1 MARVDLNN
9 PSPRCAACRQ
19 PPRWCI
25 CAGLT
30 TVASPLRIDVLMHR
44 NERWRP
50 SSTGRLIKR
59 VFPDSGQHFTPE
71 NGRLD
76 PATIRVP
83 GRELLVLHPA
93 GEALTAGLDPAAL
106 QVLLL
111 DGSWSEA
118 THLRR
123 EVSGWGRLVSLPMAG
138 ESRYWLRT
146 QQEADGRFSTV
157 EALLFL
163 LAALGLEAERRELNL
178 QFELLVYAGL
188 RARGR
193 KELAEKFLET
203 SPIRGTHADL
213 IAQLNVSRPR

>member
-1 MARVDLNN
+1 MARIDLLN
-9 PSPRCAACRQ
+9 PSPRCAACRL

-30 TVASPLRIDVLMHR
+30 TVVTPLRIDVLMHR

-59 VFPDSGQHFTPE
+59 VFPDSGQHITPE
-71 NGRLD
+71 AGAVSAEDIRL
-76 PATIRVP
+76 P

-93 GEALTAGLDPAAL
+93 GEPLPAGLEPGQA

-118 THLRR
+118 TGLRR
-123 EVSGWGRLVSLPMAG
+123 DVRGWGRLVSLPMTG

-146 QQEADGRFSTV
+146 QQDAAGRFSTA
-157 EALLFL
+157 EALMFF
-163 LAALGLEAERRELNL
+163 LAALGLTTEHDELKV
-178 QFELLVYAGL
+178 QFELLVYASL

-193 KELAEKFLET
+193 KEVAEQFLAT
-203 SPIRGTHADL
+203 SPIRETHAEL
-213 IAQLNVSRPR
+213 IAELNVPRPR